1 MPAKV
6 TSIRVDE
13 RKLKRLDRL
22 ARSIDRPR
30 SWVLGQAIDQYIEH
44 QDWFTRE
51 VERGLEQA
59 DRGELIPHDQV
70 MSEVKERLRKRRR

>member
-6 TSIRVDE
+6 TSIRVEE

-22 ARSIDRPR
+22 ARTMDRPR
-30 SWVLGQAIDQYIEH
+30 SWVLSQAIDRYIEH
-44 QDWFTRE
+44 QDWFARE
-51 VERGLEQA
+51 VERGVEQA

-70 MSEVKERLRKRRR
+70 MSELKERLRKRRR

>member
-51 VERGLEQA
+51 VERGIEQA
-59 DRGELIPHDQV
+59 DRGEIIPHDEV
-70 MSEVKERLRKRRR
+70 MSEVRERLRKRRR

>member
-59 DRGELIPHDQV
+59 DRGEFIPHDQV